1 MANKLF
7 NEMQEQGQPQGDMMG
22 NFDNF
27 MQQMRGQ
34 NPRAIINQMVQSGR
48 ISQEQLNAVQQRAQ
62 QMGGMFSRIKS
73 RYGF

>member
-1 MANKLF
+1 MANKLYS
-7 NEMQEQGQPQGDMMG
+7 EMQGQGQPQGDMLG
-22 NFDNF
+22 SFDSF

-62 QMGGMFSRIKS
+62 QMGGMFGRIKS

>member
-1 MANKLF
+1 MANKLYS
-7 NEMQEQGQPQGDMMG
+7 EMQGQGQPMG

>member
-7 NEMQEQGQPQGDMMG
+7 NEMQGQQQGNMMG
-22 NFDNF
+22 NFDSF

-62 QMGGMFSRIKS
+62 QMESMFGNIKS